1 MRPDRRTRSLSLHLV
16 GLLALAF
23 VGSACRGTTPIN
35 DLLAD
40 PGRYDGKT
48 VKVAGEVTGSVG
60 ALGRGGYRLD
70 DGTGTLVVISEDRAV
85 PVEGATVGVEGEFQA
100 VFTFFSESVAV
111 LLEQGRFS
119 P

>member
-1 MRPDRRTRSLSLHLV
+1 MSKARNARHLLRHLV
-16 GLLALAF
+16 LLLAVLL
-23 VGSACRGTTPIN
+23 VSSACRGTTPIN

-70 DGTGTLVVISEDRAV
+70 DGTGSLVVISEDRAV
-85 PVEGATVGVEGEFQA
+85 PVEGATVGVKGRFEA
-100 VFTFFSESVAV
+100 VFTFFTESIAV

>member
-1 MRPDRRTRSLSLHLV
+1 MSEVRNTRHVPRLLVSLFALLLV
-16 GLLALAF
+16 GT
-23 VGSACRGTTPIN
+23 ACRGTMPIN

-70 DGTGTLVVISEDRAV
+70 DGTGSLIVISEDRAV
-85 PVEGATVGVEGEFQA
+85 PVEGATVGVKGEFQA
-100 VFTFFSESVAV
+100 VFTFFTESIAV

>member
-1 MRPDRRTRSLSLHLV
+1 MMKVRNKRSLPRHILFLSA
-16 GLLALAF
+16 LLL
-23 VGSACRGTTPIN
+23 VGSACRGTTPIG

-48 VKVAGEVTGSVG
+48 VRVAGEVTGSVG

-70 DGTGTLVVISEDRAV
+70 DGTGSLVVISENRAV
-85 PVEGATVGVEGEFQA
+85 PVAGATVGVKGEFQA
-100 VFTFFSESVAV
+100 VFTFFSESIAI

>member
-1 MRPDRRTRSLSLHLV
+1 MTEVRSTRHLLPRLASLFA
-16 GLLALAF
+16 LLI

-48 VKVAGEVTGSVG
+48 VSVAGEVTGSVG

-70 DGTGTLVVISEDRAV
+70 DGTGSLVVISEDRAV
-85 PVEGATVGVEGEFQA
+85 PAEGANVGVKGEFQA
-100 VFTFFSESVAV
+100 IFTFFTESVAV
-111 LLEQGRFS
+111 LLEQSRFS

>member
-1 MRPDRRTRSLSLHLV
+1 MSKARNRPHLPRYLVSLFALLLV
-16 GLLALAF
+16 
-23 VGSACRGTTPIN
+23 STACRGTTPIN

-48 VKVAGEVTGSVG
+48 VRVAGEVTGSLG
-60 ALGRGGYRLD
+60 ALGRGGYLLD
-70 DGTGTLVVISEDRAV
+70 DGTGSLVVISEDRAV
-85 PVEGATVGVEGEFQA
+85 PVEGATVGVKGEFQA